1 MGRPHQTWFFHGNLL
16 LRSHLMGTFVGSANR
31 VSTWG
36 KFRCVMAYNG
46 NVDYTFRANNINYGS
61 GVKSA
66 ATGSGLI
73 RYVPWNSTNLP
84 GPRQPHISN
93 TAYSPSP
100 GLTSN
105 QLYTVPPAYTSP
117 LDYTQESRA
126 ATIEVQNELNGETVT
141 FSNGMITTIDPI
153 LWSTNRQTWMT
164 SSTFSWPDITSV
176 GKLASF

>member
-1 MGRPHQTWFFHGNLL
+1 
-16 LRSHLMGTFVGSANR
+16 MGTFVGSAGR

-36 KFRCVMAYNG
+36 KFRCVMKYNNNG
-46 NVDYTFRANNINYGS
+46 GYTYEDNNIEYES

-73 RYVPWNSTNLP
+73 RYVPWNSTSLP
-84 GPRQPHISN
+84 GPRQPDISN
-93 TAYSPSP
+93 AAYSPSS

-117 LDYTQESRA
+117 LDYTQESQA
-126 ATIEVQNELNGETVT
+126 ATIEVQDELNGETVT
-141 FSNGMITTIDPI
+141 FSNAETATIDEE

-164 SSTFSWPDITSV
+164 SSTYSWPDVSSI
-176 GKLASF
+176 GKLTTF